1 MTTTT
6 TSALPDYRPGGG
18 VLAIRADG
26 HCCYHIA
33 TTIGALLH
41 NQDSLRS
48 GWAPCT
54 YENLTIT
61 RAQILENFES
71 WVERR
76 RPWCSSAEELEAEH
90 VLPYLGASSEVFR
103 RRVSGE
109 AVGKDRWGTISDL
122 ALYTLQLDVLVVVI
136 NASAVFPTSSLVEDD
151 VRACSP
157 AHFDLE
163 VPKTRVVCVVLDRDH
178 FSLGVVRTP
187 MGVRAIFQLGPDW
200 DTARHRILE
209 FIKARESPMTPL
221 CPQWTTSPEQ
231 SPRAAS
237 TDQRPVLSLEKKC

>member
-1 MTTTT
+1 ATTTT
-6 TSALPDYRPGGG
+6 TATATPTTPTTPALPDYRPG

-41 NQDSLRS
+41 DQDSLLS
-48 GWAPCT
+48 GWTPCT
-54 YENLTIT
+54 YENLRIT

-122 ALYTLQLDVLVVVI
+122 LQLDVLVVVI
-136 NASAVFPTSSLVEDD
+136 NATAVFPTSSVAEDD
-151 VRACSP
+151 V
-157 AHFDLE
+157 
-163 VPKTRVVCVVLDRDH
+163 
-178 FSLGVVRTP
+178 
-187 MGVRAIFQLGPDW
+187 
-200 DTARHRILE
+200 
-209 FIKARESPMTPL
+209 
-221 CPQWTTSPEQ
+221 
-231 SPRAAS
+231 
-237 TDQRPVLSLEKKC
+237 